1 MSHAPTKQTIN
12 DLNYWVGSS
21 PSVLGNNIG
30 GLKNPDQVA
39 YFVCENSTDNGV
51 DFDYPPFEG
60 GRVDGVLRV
69 LDATAGQNLF
79 EKVSAAFK
87 RKKFATDMVESDNDG
102 VVALWN
108 AGEQIILFV
117 GDTSGS
123 FVQDMWYDTCR
134 FASIPPFE
142 EGATASSLRF
152 NVTKLSNV
160 PADLA
165 QIIGSLMPSTTRSR
179 ATL

>member
-1 MSHAPTKQTIN
+1 MSHAPAKQTIN
-12 DLNYWVGSS
+12 DLNYWVGSA

-30 GLKNPDQVA
+30 GLKNPDQVS

-51 DFDYPPFEG
+51 DFDYPPFEA

-69 LDATAGQNLF
+69 LDPSEGQDLF

-87 RKKFATDMVESDNDG
+87 RKKFATDMVDSDNDG
-102 VVALWN
+102 VVALWSV
-108 AGEQIILFV
+108 GEKVVLFV
-117 GDTSGS
+117 GDTAGS

-134 FASIPPFE
+134 FASIPPFD

-152 NVTKLSNV
+152 NAATLSDV
-160 PADLA
+160 SEDLA
-165 QIIGSLMPSTTRSR
+165 QMIGSLTPSSSRSR
-179 ATL
+179 VTL

>member
-1 MSHAPTKQTIN
+1 MSHAPVKQTAN

-21 PSVLGNNIG
+21 PSVLGNNVG
-30 GLKNPDQVA
+30 GLKNPDQVS

-51 DFDYPPFEG
+51 DFDYLPFEG

-69 LDATAGQNLF
+69 LEAVEGQDLF
-79 EKVSAAFK
+79 EKVAAAFK

-108 AGEQIILFV
+108 TGDKVVLFV

-134 FASIPPFE
+134 FAGVPPFE
-142 EGATASSLRF
+142 EGSTASSVRF
-152 NVTKLSNV
+152 NATHLNDVS
-160 PADLA
+160 AELA
-165 QIIGSLMPSTTRSR
+165 QVIGELSPSTSRSR
-179 ATL
+179 VTL

>member
-1 MSHAPTKQTIN
+1 MSNAPIKQTAN

-21 PSVLGNNIG
+21 PAVLGNNVG
-30 GLKNPDQVA
+30 GLKNPDQVS

-51 DFDYPPFEG
+51 DFDYSPFES

-69 LDATAGQNLF
+69 LGAEEGRDLF

-87 RKKFATDMVESDNDG
+87 RKKFATDMVEADNDG
-102 VVALWN
+102 VVALWDLGDRV
-108 AGEQIILFV
+108 ALFV

-134 FASIPPFE
+134 FAGVPPFE
-142 EGATASSLRF
+142 EGATASGLRF
-152 NVTKLSNV
+152 NAMALNDVSEELGEVIGWLS
-160 PADLA
+160 
-165 QIIGSLMPSTTRSR
+165 PSSTRSR